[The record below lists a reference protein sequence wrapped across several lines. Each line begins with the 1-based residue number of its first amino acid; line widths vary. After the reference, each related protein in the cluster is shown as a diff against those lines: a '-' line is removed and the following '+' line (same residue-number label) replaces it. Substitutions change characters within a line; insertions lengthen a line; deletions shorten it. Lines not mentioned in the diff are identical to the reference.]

1 MATESRKDDYMILA
15 CDEHIELA
23 LDVAVDEWET
33 APIVEKCETE
43 KTCSYCEQPAIYV
56 LTK

>member
-1 MATESRKDDYMILA
+1 MIFA
-15 CDEHIELA
+15 CEEHIELA

-33 APIVEKCETE
+33 APIVEKYKEE
-43 KTCSYCEQPAIYV
+43 KNCSYCEQTAIYT